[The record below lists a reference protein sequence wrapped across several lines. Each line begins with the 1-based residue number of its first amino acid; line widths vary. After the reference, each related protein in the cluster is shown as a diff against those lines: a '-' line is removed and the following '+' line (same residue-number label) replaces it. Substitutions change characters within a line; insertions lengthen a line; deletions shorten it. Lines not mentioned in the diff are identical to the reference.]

1 MSRNSR
7 IEQKQIGKILRSAR
21 LKSGKTQK
29 EISLLL
35 KRQQSYVSKYESG
48 EKKLD
53 LIEAIKIC
61 GAIEMD
67 IYEFIELVDNLI
79 KGGRNATG

>member
-1 MSRNSR
+1 MKA
-7 IEQKQIGKILRSAR
+7 EK
-21 LKSGKTQK
+21 
-29 EISLLL
+29 
-35 KRQQSYVSKYESG
+35 
-48 EKKLD
+48 KKLD

>member
-1 MSRNSR
+1 M
-7 IEQKQIGKILRSAR
+7 LFRS
-21 LKSGKTQK
+21 K
-29 EISLLL
+29 EVSLLL
-35 KRQQSYVSKYESG
+35 KRQQSYVSKYENG

-67 IYEFIELVDNLI
+67 IFEFIELVDYLI
-79 KGGRNATG
+79 KGGKNATG